1 MKRLSF
7 RELFLSIGLLYFL
20 AASSGETETIVTT
33 KLGLGGLD
41 INILEMEADLVINFD
56 MPKDITDFQL
66 RGR

>member
-1 MKRLSF
+1 M
-7 RELFLSIGLLYFL
+7 GYFISWQL
-20 AASSGETETIVTT
+20 RRDETETIVTT